1 MDLLH
6 TKITSLNLT
15 MSFFPLKT
23 DVLKGY
29 SSHPSPVCLTQFV
42 FSWVVRD
49 LHDVELQTRVALSDA
64 VDAGDV
70 GTRLV
75 HRLHQLRNDK

>member
-1 MDLLH
+1 M
-6 TKITSLNLT
+6 
-15 MSFFPLKT
+15 
-23 DVLKGY
+23 
-29 SSHPSPVCLTQFV
+29 